1 MHPEDRFKYINHLSI
16 LHLILFSGLLVEYDI
31 MKQVPSDIG
40 VDHAFL
46 PTMEFATQDCI
57 DKISSWTT
65 DNLMKLNEQKC
76 NYMIFSRSSTEFT
89 TRLHINDHLLERVSS
104 FKLLGVQISEDLSW
118 DKNCQEICRKAYS
131 RISLLTKLKYAGVS
145 IEDLIEIYILFIR
158 SIVEYCCV
166 LYHSSLT
173 VKQSNKLEIIQK
185 TCLRVILGDMYVNY
199 SAALE
204 MTGLKPLFDRR
215 EDRCLT
221 FALKCTKT
229 PLGNRLFPLNQVEN
243 ERLIRTR
250 EKYVVNFA
258 RTDTFK
264 ESAVPFCQRLLNKHF
279 LSK

>member
-1 MHPEDRFKYINHLSI
+1 
-16 LHLILFSGLLVEYDI
+16 

-57 DKISSWTT
+57 DKISSWSWM
-65 DNLMKLNEQKC
+65 NRSQKC

-158 SIVEYCCV
+158 SIAEYCCV
-166 LYHSSLT
+166 LFHSSLT

-204 MTGLKPLFDRR
+204 MTGLKSLFD
-215 EDRCLT
+215 L
-221 FALKCTKT
+221 CTKMHKNT
-229 PLGNRLFPLNQVEN
+229 
-243 ERLIRTR
+243 TW
-250 EKYVVNFA
+250 
-258 RTDTFK
+258 
-264 ESAVPFCQRLLNKHF
+264 
-279 LSK
+279 